1 MAKKIRIYYRAPSH
15 VPLWKVMEAGGFLAK
30 HGLEMEMGSLEGQ
43 RKRAAEG
50 LKAGDLDI
58 VSGNH
63 HNLYARKAL
72 HGDPYVHIAQSNNSW
87 RENYLVCGRGVH
99 GLQDLKGKKV
109 AMDDYDGHTG
119 LNVWLYLK
127 LHGLEEGRD
136 VELVADP
143 VKGAERAK
151 GVMDG
156 NYDAT
161 FIRAVDRLRALKFG
175 ADIVEV
181 PPMAMIEGVT
191 LTTTT
196 TYVKNH
202 EDEAR
207 ALIMA
212 LIDGIHFFKTQKSDT
227 LRIVKQHCSEL
238 LKMRDEA
245 EWDCFYENQVASLE
259 SAPYPS
265 IEAVQNVFALAV
277 KRDPE
282 IKEYNPL
289 ALWDLHYVKE
299 IDDSGYIR
307 KLYAW

>member
-1 MAKKIRIYYRAPSH
+1 MAKKIKIHYRAPSH
-15 VPLWKVMEAGGFLAK
+15 EPLWKVMEAGGFLAK
-30 HGLEMEMGSLEGQ
+30 HGLEMDMGSLEGK
-43 RKRAAEG
+43 RKQATEG
-50 LKAGDLDI
+50 LKAGSLDV

-63 HNLYARKAL
+63 HNLYAFKAL

-87 RENYLVCGRGVH
+87 RENFLVCGKGID
-99 GLQDLKGKKV
+99 GLKDLKGKKV

-119 LNVWLYLK
+119 LNVWLYLR
-127 LHGLEEGRD
+127 LNGLEEGQD
-136 VELVADP
+136 VELVTDP
-143 VKGAERAK
+143 VKGSERAK
-151 GVMDG
+151 SVMAG
-156 NYDAT
+156 KYDAT

-175 ADIVEV
+175 AKIVEV
-181 PPMAMIEGVT
+181 APMAMIEGVT

-202 EDEAR
+202 EEECR

-212 LIDGIHFFKTQKSDT
+212 MIDGTHFFKTNKAGT
-227 LRIVKQHCSEL
+227 LNIVKEHCSEL
-238 LKMRDEA
+238 LKMRSDE
-245 EWDCFYENQVASLE
+245 EWDCFYENQVESLE

-265 IEAVQNVFALAV
+265 LEAIQNVFALAV

-307 KLYAW
+307 KLYA